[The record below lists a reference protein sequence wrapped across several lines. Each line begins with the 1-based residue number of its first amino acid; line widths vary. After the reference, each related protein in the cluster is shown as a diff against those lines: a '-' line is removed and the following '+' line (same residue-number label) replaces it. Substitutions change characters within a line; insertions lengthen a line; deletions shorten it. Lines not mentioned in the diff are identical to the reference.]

1 MSSWKSLGDIY
12 TEKVVLSNVN
22 HNQSVE
28 DIYNQLRHQRLVEA
42 LDHDPRQSEFRFDY
56 EGAPKLAKGKTT
68 KEYGKSPTSPGVVAD
83 TPLSDPTIT
92 PVEWTSKDTDIYN
105 LLDPADQLKIKNII
119 NNKAKI
125 MLKGVFA
132 PLVSGNSKK
141 DKEEKVEQAMSGLMY
156 SSINIGDL
164 ADALQLSAED
174 PNISLLNAE
183 FLVNAAPGVYT
194 IDNFIIKDNIPT
206 SDGTPTKFFDITLN
220 ALRRLKQLGAGGRQ
234 AGPYEAAF
242 QLLSNG
248 KIHMEGKGDINV
260 GKELLEL
267 KAENGRVGPE
277 EWPARN
283 NVVQSA
289 VDSFTAAIDK
299 YTPDQ
304 TDLKQIVTKNLKDH
318 GTSYAV
324 LLDMINNHFT
334 DVPNINISSVRA
346 EIVAPILDVLYKGKN
361 VQPIID
367 AFAQG
372 DDLELRA
379 VLAHEL
385 FRLYKE
391 EKSTGL
397 GAWDRLVGIN
407 LTPGKEAI
415 CIFTDGSHMYNAV
428 KDGSIRAV
436 MPSIIAT
443 GAAAARDYM
452 WQLLPTSGGMEI
464 INN

>member
-1 MSSWKSLGDIY
+1 MSGWKSLGDIY
-12 TEKVVLSNVN
+12 TEKVVLGNGDRK
-22 HNQSVE
+22 QSVE
-28 DIYNQLRHQRLVEA
+28 DIYNQLQYQRLVEA
-42 LDHDPRQSEFRFDY
+42 LDHNPDQYEFRFGY
-56 EGAPKLAKGKTT
+56 KGAPKLAKGKTT
-68 KEYGKSPTSPGVVAD
+68 KEFGKSPASPGIVAD
-83 TPLSDPTIT
+83 APLSDPTIT
-92 PVEWTSKDTDIYN
+92 PVEWTSEDTDTYN

-125 MLKGVFA
+125 KLKEVFA
-132 PLVSGNSKK
+132 PLVTGSSKK
-141 DKEEKVEQAMSGLMY
+141 DKAEKVEQAMAALMY

-164 ADALQLSAED
+164 TDALQFSAED
-174 PNISLLNAE
+174 PNISLLNAK
-183 FLVNAAPGVYT
+183 FLVNAAPGIYT
-194 IDNFIIKDNIPT
+194 IDNFIIKDNTPT

-220 ALRRLKQLGAGGRQ
+220 SLRRLKQLGTGGRQ

-248 KIHMEGKGDINV
+248 EIHMEGKGDINV
-260 GKELLEL
+260 GEKLLEL

-304 TDLKQIVTKNLKDH
+304 TDLKQIVTKSLKDH

-324 LLDMINNHFT
+324 LLDMINNHFI
-334 DVPNINISSVRA
+334 DIPSINISSIRA
-346 EIVAPILDVLYKGKN
+346 EIVAPIVDVLYKGKN
-361 VQPIID
+361 VQPIIN

-428 KDGSIRAV
+428 KDGSIKAD
-436 MPSIIAT
+436 MPNIIAT
-443 GAAAARDYM
+443 SPAAARDYM

-464 INN
+464 VNN